1 MTEVFGHF
9 LELESLDFSDFA
21 YYDRHQKTEIF
32 YPNLDNDDNANDC
45 EGDAKYETSVNDYDK

>member
-1 MTEVFGHF
+1 MVGMRSRVT
-9 LELESLDFSDFA
+9 
-21 YYDRHQKTEIF
+21 YRHQKTEIF